1 MASLP
6 QRARHRLPGV
16 GPPGAISP
24 EVHLLR
30 DPTGKTEVSPDLCAC
45 VSAWSGRTLCKPWT
59 AALQASPGFPR
70 QEHWSGL
77 PFPPPGDLPPGKPLS
92 VLS

>member
-16 GPPGAISP
+16 GPPGAVSP

-45 VSAWSGRTLCKPWT
+45 VSAWSGRTLCEPVDC
-59 AALQASPGFPR
+59 S
-70 QEHWSGL
+70 
-77 PFPPPGDLPPGKPLS
+77 PPGVPGISQARALEWVAISSSRGSSTWEAPFCT
-92 VLS
+92 